1 MNVLIL
7 TPDRVGS
14 TLLQRLITI
23 YMQFH
28 EYDRPV
34 INLHELTNGI
44 MKYYSPVFNQEVLG
58 KGMGDDWGYHQ
69 SLLEIRDLLK
79 SVEHYKT
86 SRLAQYH
93 LINRQDSLE
102 HQTKFYQYLNEN
114 FFIISA
120 RRENLLDHVLSW
132 GINVH
137 SKKLNV
143 YSSVEKFD
151 TFADI
156 YKNPITLD
164 KENIFKYLDRY
175 KKYLS
180 WCDDHFD
187 VGSYFY
193 YEKHLPKIEEYIL
206 QLPIFNNQTQRIS
219 WKEKFSIDFDDW
231 NRCHYLTSDISG
243 LSNQLTNNVP
253 LLTDESEKN
262 QRFEI
267 ALSERPRI
275 HNLNKQDFKYVSE
288 HAPSFFKTRQVL
300 KELIDNKILVT
311 PVPIK
316 LQTMIE
322 KQLIIKNFDQCVE
335 WYNEWV
341 AINNLG
347 KIYTSEEINE
357 NSFNELKQW
366 HAPLLLT

>member
-34 INLHELTNGI
+34 INLHELTNGLI
-44 MKYYSPVFNQEVLG
+44 KYYSSVFNDEVLG
-58 KGMGDDWGYHQ
+58 KGQGDQWGYYQ
-69 SLLEIRDLLK
+69 SLPEIRDLLK
-79 SVEHYKT
+79 SVKHYKT
-86 SRLAQYH
+86 SRLALYH

-102 HQTKFYQYLNEN
+102 HQLEFYRYLNEN

-143 YSSVEKFD
+143 YSTEEKYT

-156 YKNPITLD
+156 YKNKIVLD

-187 VGSYFY
+187 IGSYFY

-219 WKEKFSIDFDDW
+219 WKDKFNIEFDDW
-231 NRCHYLTSDISG
+231 NRCSYLTSDISG
-243 LSNQLTNNVP
+243 LSKQLTNQTTP
-253 LLTDESEKN
+253 LLTDGRNAK
-262 QRFEI
+262 FEI
-267 ALSERPRI
+267 ALTDQKPMSNLSEV
-275 HNLNKQDFKYVSE
+275 DFGYLSK
-288 HAPSFFKTRQVL
+288 HASKFFKTRKVIN
-300 KELIDNKILVT
+300 ELIDHKILVT

-322 KQLIIKNFDQCVE
+322 KKLIIKNFDQCVE

-341 AINNLG
+341 TLNNLG
-347 KIYTSEEINE
+347 KIYTTEQVNE
-357 NSFNELKQW
+357 SSLNELKQW